1 MSYDLFETMRSTR
14 SMRRLK
20 PDAIPDDVLGQV
32 LEAGTYAANGGNMQ
46 TWRFVV
52 IRDAAIKAAAGAWYR
67 KSWHEI
73 VGPRYRSAVPAPG
86 HSAEQFG
93 RMLAAAEYLADH
105 IHEAPVWIVPCAPG
119 ARNTGSSIF
128 PAVQN
133 ILLACRALGLGCT
146 LTTLH
151 LNFEKDVEA
160 ALGLPDDVRSYAIL
174 PIGYPMG
181 KFGRVRRAPLESVV
195 YQDRWGEAYRAHPG
209 D

>member
-1 MSYDLFETMRSTR
+1 MPHDLFEIMRSTR

-20 PDAIPDDVLGQV
+20 PDPVPDDLLRQI
-32 LEAGTYAANGGNMQ
+32 LEAGTSAANGGNMQ
-46 TWRFVV
+46 SWQFLV
-52 IRDAAIKAAAGAWYR
+52 IRDPAIKAAAGAWYR

-73 VGPRYRSAVPAPG
+73 VGPRYSAAAPAPG
-86 HSAEQFG
+86 TTPDQFA

-105 IHEAPVWIVPCAPG
+105 FHEAPVWIVPCAPG
-119 ARNTGSSIF
+119 PRNAGSSVF

-151 LNFEKDVEA
+151 LNFEKDIEA
-160 ALGLPDDVRSYAIL
+160 AMGLPADVHSYAIL

-181 KFGRVRRAPLESVV
+181 KFGPIRRAPLESVV
-195 YQDRWGEAYRAHPG
+195 YQDRWGDPYRST
-209 D
+209 